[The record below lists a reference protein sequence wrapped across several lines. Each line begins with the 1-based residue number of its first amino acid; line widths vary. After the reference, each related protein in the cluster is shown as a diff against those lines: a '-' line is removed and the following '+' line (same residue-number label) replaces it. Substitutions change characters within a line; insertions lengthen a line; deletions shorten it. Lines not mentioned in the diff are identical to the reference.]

1 MPWPIAKAAQLR
13 GAKIMFSRQ
22 LPLSSLIEFTRA
34 VRHNLAAGLTL
45 VRVFKQQAERGPMPV
60 RPVADRMARDLEQG
74 DSLEEAIEK
83 EKAHFPNMFVS
94 LAVVG
99 EQSGNLPE
107 VLTDLEKYFVLLQRL
122 WRDFYSRIAW
132 PMIQFTLA
140 PLIVAG
146 MIYILGILNSPFDPL
161 GLGLK
166 GTSGALLFLFFYFGG
181 FGAVVLLYFVLT
193 RGLKHQAA
201 VDDLLLRI
209 PVIGPC
215 LQAIALM
222 RFCVAL
228 RLTMETGMP
237 IASAVKL
244 SMHATGNAAY
254 ESREELVRAQIKG
267 GEDLTDA
274 LREASVFPPE
284 FLDIMANAEEGGR
297 VPEVM
302 RHQAEYYEDEARRK
316 LTILSQTASWG
327 VYGIVAMLLIFMI
340 FRFWSSYF
348 SLLNSFGG

>member
-1 MPWPIAKAAQLR
+1 
-13 GAKIMFSRQ
+13 MFSRQ

-60 RPVADRMARDLEQG
+60 RPIAARMSQDLEQG

-83 EKAHFPNMFVS
+83 EKIHFPNMFVS

-107 VLTDLEKYFVLLQRL
+107 VLADLEKYFVLQQRL

-140 PLIVAG
+140 PLVIAG

-161 GLGLK
+161 GFGLK
-166 GTSGALLFLFFYFGG
+166 GTSGALLFLLFYFGG
-181 FGAVVLLYFVLT
+181 FGALVLLYFVIT

-201 VDDLLLRI
+201 VDELLLHI

-215 LQAIALM
+215 LQSIALM

-244 SMHATGNAAY
+244 SMRATGNAAY
-254 ESREELVRAQIKG
+254 ESKEELVRSQIKG

-274 LREASVFPPE
+274 LREARVFPRD
-284 FLDIMANAEEGGR
+284 FLDIMTNAEEGGR

-302 RHQAEYYEDEARRK
+302 RHQGEYYEDEARRK
-316 LTILSQTASWG
+316 LVILSQAASWG

-340 FRFWSSYF
+340 FRFWFSYF
-348 SLLNSFGG
+348 NLLNSFGG